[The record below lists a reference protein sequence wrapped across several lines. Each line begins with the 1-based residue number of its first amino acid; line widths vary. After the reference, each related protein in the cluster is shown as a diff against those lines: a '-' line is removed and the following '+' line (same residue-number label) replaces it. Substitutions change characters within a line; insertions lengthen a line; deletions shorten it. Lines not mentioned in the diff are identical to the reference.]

1 MQISVTLYSFNPC
14 YVGLW
19 SVSDCRLTPAEINVG
34 FNPCYVGLWSVSAY
48 RVFDLLVKATFQSL
62 LCWIMVCKM
71 IDRIS
76 NCENLNEFQSLLCWI
91 MVCKTAYP
99 HLPKPSSTGFN
110 PCYIGLWSVSD
121 CLEALRNLPDKF
133 QSLLCWIMVCKY
145 AITSLCGGD
154 IQFQSLLCWI
164 MVCKKHPSIHKLAD
178 VFGKKAIG
186 DVVCDYSTT
195 AIYNL
200 KICDEQDQLPLM
212 DKPHDYPVRRAEMKP
227 WEEN

>member
-1 MQISVTLYSFNPC
+1 MVCKTSGNCWQWRKNRCFNPC

-110 PCYIGLWSVSD
+110 PCYVGLWSVSD

-178 VFGKKAIG
+178 VFGFQSLLCWIM
-186 DVVCDYSTT
+186 VCKERLRQYRRHCGRVSILVMLDYG
-195 AIYNL
+195 L
-200 KICDEQDQLPLM
+200 
-212 DKPHDYPVRRAEMKP
+212 
-227 WEEN
+227 